1 MNGAQ
6 IVSMAENMF
15 GTKDVT
21 PEQLSYLLDMLKPST
36 YLLRN
41 HTIRNHPIT
50 FIVSD
55 HDSNKKQAHR
65 P

>member
-1 MNGAQ
+1 MNGKQIADIAQ
-6 IVSMAENMF
+6 NMF
-15 GTKDVT
+15 GTSKIT
-21 PEQLSYLLDMLKPST
+21 PEQLSYVLDTLKPST

-50 FIVSD
+50 FMVSNR
-55 HDSNKKQAHR
+55 DSQKKQAHR